1 MQSDWLG
8 DCFFN
13 KYRARWMDRWAVSLS
28 GPETAVNSPSQPFQ
42 ALHAWEAATWVC
54 MRGRRRR
61 ACMRARRARR
71 ARLARRARWF
81 RAVVQ
86 GSESDAPPGQRAMQ

>member
-42 ALHAWEAATWVC
+42 ALHAWRRLRGFAYAREAA
-54 MRGRRRR
+54 
-61 ACMRARRARR
+61 ACMHASEASEAR
-71 ARLARRARWF
+71 
-81 RAVVQ
+81 
-86 GSESDAPPGQRAMQ
+86 